1 MMQKLLIPHGFVL
14 SQVTIHKYM
23 KELGLRSIVRR
34 KKPDYRKGSAHKV
47 FPDLLNQNF
56 YAEKPNRIWCVDFTY
71 LYLKDG
77 KVRYNCTIIDL
88 YDRSVI
94 ATVNGAHITTE
105 LALRA
110 LLIAVKRHKPAE
122 GLILHSDQ
130 GSQFT
135 SKEFVRSC
143 EALFIQQSMSRTGCP
158 YDNAPIERYFNTL
171 KHEQIYLF
179 EYRTE
184 RELDAAVAEFAYAW
198 YNRVRP
204 HTFNGGLTPA
214 AARVA

>member
-1 MMQKLLIPHGFVL
+1 
-14 SQVTIHKYM
+14 
-23 KELGLRSIVRR
+23 
-34 KKPDYRKGSAHKV
+34 
-47 FPDLLNQNF
+47 
-56 YAEKPNRIWCVDFTY
+56 
-71 LYLKDG
+71 
-77 KVRYNCTIIDL
+77 VRYNCTIIDL

-110 LLIAVKRHKPAE
+110 LLIAVKRHKPAK

-184 RELDAAVAEFAYAW
+184 REWDAAVAEFAYAW
-198 YNRVRP
+198 YNQVRP
-204 HTFNGGLTPA
+204 VSGKYFWINWGCGRFFGLDY
-214 AARVA
+214 AARPRLRRYSIGLIASKDILIRSSLYQRRKPSSSYMNSSRETPSQDLV

>member
-1 MMQKLLIPHGFVL
+1 
-14 SQVTIHKYM
+14 
-23 KELGLRSIVRR
+23 
-34 KKPDYRKGSAHKV
+34 KV

-110 LLIAVKRHKPAE
+110 LLIAVKRHKPAK

-171 KHEQIYLF
+171 KHEQIGH
-179 EYRTE
+179 YRVCRTRRNDLYYDQE
-184 RELDAAVAEFAYAW
+184 RTCPHWLKELDIQMNIKEK
-198 YNRVRP
+198 
-204 HTFNGGLTPA
+204 
-214 AARVA
+214 

>member
-1 MMQKLLIPHGFVL
+1 M
-14 SQVTIHKYM
+14 
-23 KELGLRSIVRR
+23 E
-34 KKPDYRKGSAHKV
+34 
-47 FPDLLNQNF
+47 NC
-56 YAEKPNRIWCVDFTY
+56 E
-71 LYLKDG
+71 LYLTQSTG
-77 KVRYNCTIIDL
+77 YNCTIIDL
-88 YDRSVI
+88 YDRSVV

-105 LALRA
+105 LALCA
-110 LLIAVKRHKPAE
+110 LLIAVKRHKPAK

-143 EALFIQQSMSRTGCP
+143 EALFIQQSMSRAGCP

-171 KHEQIYLF
+171 KHKLIHLF

-184 RELDAAVAEFAYAW
+184 GELDAAVAEFAYAW
-198 YNRVRP
+198 YNRARP

>member
-1 MMQKLLIPHGFVL
+1 
-14 SQVTIHKYM
+14 M
-23 KELGLRSIVRR
+23 KELRLRSIVRR

-110 LLIAVKRHKPAE
+110 LLIA
-122 GLILHSDQ
+122 
-130 GSQFT
+130 
-135 SKEFVRSC
+135 
-143 EALFIQQSMSRTGCP
+143 
-158 YDNAPIERYFNTL
+158 
-171 KHEQIYLF
+171 
-179 EYRTE
+179 
-184 RELDAAVAEFAYAW
+184 
-198 YNRVRP
+198 
-204 HTFNGGLTPA
+204 
-214 AARVA
+214 